1 VGIEYFSLS
10 ATAADGSTASVAFL
24 AVPITVSYLGLGTL
38 KHMFELGGGATILY
52 VGGAADFV
60 GGNKTSGSATGVAGV
75 LILGYRYQPP
85 DGGFFLRAGLSPLIS
100 SVGSFLPWPYVGL
113 GATF

>member
-1 VGIEYFSLS
+1 MG
-10 ATAADGSTASVAFL
+10 A
-24 AVPITVSYLGLGTL
+24 
-38 KHMFELGGGATILY
+38 GGALLY
-52 VGGAADFV
+52 FGGSV
-60 GGNKTSGSATGVAGV
+60 NTLGNKTTGSAVAGIGT

-100 SVGSFLPWPYVGL
+100 SAGGFLPWPYLGL